1 MTFDFN
7 KAAEAQA
14 EHAKE
19 IEAPLFAPE
28 DGRCYLCYRNIYRQ
42 VGWTWFDKQVEV
54 SPDSPKAVC
63 VTGISVER
71 AGRELIIGCPHC
83 GYSFCD

>member
-1 MTFDFN
+1 MTFDFD
-7 KAAEAQA
+7 KAIQAQTRYA
-14 EHAKE
+14 RDKNY
-19 IEAPLFAPE
+19 PLFAPT
-28 DGRCYLCYRNIYRQ
+28 DGRCYRCYRNIFRQ
-42 VGWTWFDKQVEV
+42 VGWTGFDKRAEV

-83 GYSFCD
+83 NYSFCD